1 MQYTEPA
8 RRHFILL
15 IYRSLQANS
24 FVSISFPVVT
34 SVPVTHYSHLCALYW
49 GLLQP
54 LKFLLAISFSSPP
67 VSPHHQFLLTIS
79 FSSPPVSPHHQFPWT
94 HLCSSYSLQSPVC
107 PVLRL
112 TAASPVSPHHQFPC
126 KPRLLQLLTT
136 ATYVPCTEVC
146 CILSIFSSPLVSLQP
161 RLFPIMR
168 LIAASYFPYQF
179 HSSHLS
185 NFLSIFCKTLS
196 QFAVPVLLFPNLFS
210 MLLRRFTQGTAHI
223 QAIFKF
229 HH

>member
-94 HLCSSYSLQSPVC
+94 HLCSSYSLQSPMC

-126 KPRLLQLLTT
+126 SHHC
-136 ATYVPCTEVC
+136 ASY
-146 CILSIFSSPLVSLQP
+146 SLQP
-161 RLFPIMR
+161 PM
-168 LIAASYFPYQF
+168 
-179 HSSHLS
+179 
-185 NFLSIFCKTLS
+185 C
-196 QFAVPVLLFPNLFS
+196 PVLRFATFSLFS
-210 MLLRRFTQGTAHI
+210 P
-223 QAIFKF
+223 
-229 HH
+229 HHQFPCSHVCSL